1 MYQLQSNED
10 MIRLSI
16 SPSSKIFQKKFD
28 DLQEKIS
35 KASVFDELLAGKYH

>member
-16 SPSSKIFQKKFD
+16 SPSSEIFQKKFD
-28 DLQEKIS
+28 DLQEKTS
-35 KASVFDELLAGKYH
+35 KVSIFDELLAGKYH